1 MAAGAGLGTAIGIG
15 TAIYGGIAAKK
26 VRKGIEKEMA
36 NRPGLST
43 PAALSKLLSTA
54 ESREGMGM
62 SDAAKNLAQ
71 TSAAQ
76 GMSTGISAL
85 TKAGRGG
92 LMSGV
97 SNLVRGQQ
105 EGANQLAVQDE
116 AARQRNLAAAQQAR
130 GMMAQNQSAIQRD
143 RQDAYQEK
151 LSFMNQR
158 YNQMQ
163 GLASQ
168 GLGIAAS
175 SAAKMDSNPFS
186 GLFKKKDNSLSLGA
200 RINQVH
206 QDAGP
211 INTLSPL
218 LIPKQSR

>member
-1 MAAGAGLGTAIGIG
+1 MAAGPLIGTAIGLG

-26 VRKGIEKEMA
+26 VRKNIEGEMA

-43 PAALSKLLSTA
+43 PAALSKLTATA
-54 ESREGMGM
+54 ESREGMGI

-92 LMSGV
+92 LASGV
-97 SNLVRGQQ
+97 TSLVRGQQ
-105 EGANQLAVQDE
+105 DSANQMALQDE
-116 AARQRNLAAAQQAR
+116 AARQRNLGAAQQAR
-130 GMMAQNQSAIQRD
+130 GMMAQSQMAIQKD

-151 LSFMNQR
+151 LSFLNQR

-175 SAAKMDSNPFS
+175 SAAKIDKNPFA
-186 GLFKKKDNSLSLGA
+186 GLFKK
-200 RINQVH
+200 
-206 QDAGP
+206 
-211 INTLSPL
+211 
-218 LIPKQSR
+218 